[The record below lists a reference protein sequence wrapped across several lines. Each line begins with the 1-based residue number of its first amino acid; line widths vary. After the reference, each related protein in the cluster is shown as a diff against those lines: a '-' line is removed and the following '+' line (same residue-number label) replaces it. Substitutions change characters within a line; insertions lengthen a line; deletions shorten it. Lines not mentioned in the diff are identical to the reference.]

1 MQYKSKLILVI
12 LLALSFGT
20 VKAQETL
27 SIYGKTYKVF
37 PYRMEYSNSE
47 KTDIPFYPGVLEDGE
62 YVVLFAMPKSYS
74 YPPDYKGTND
84 NPACILSIVDGK
96 KEGPVVFYTNKLQK
110 SGLPLVMLKGQ
121 YREGLKQ
128 GNWHYYN
135 YSVYGKVRDSL
146 VIPYDK
152 DMKSGTQLQRF
163 YDGEVETTEYKNGLK
178 EGFRRSKGT
187 SFHYVNDTLDGW
199 QYDTLY
205 DKPFRV
211 YMNHGKRGDTLHMGK
226 RDKDWVKIIIL
237 NEELDK
243 KDISDSASLYADVI
257 SDNPRDLL
265 YYVQESDLKHGFE
278 YYSSNNYT
286 GIYGKIETYDSF
298 NNLKQID
305 YFVGNALRIAP
316 MRKDIEESEIRSRKP
331 KNHPYEIVKSG
342 KKTLYLIKDKYTYEN
357 KIINQHPTL
366 GSIYEEQWIVEGKTV
381 LLQQYFVSNFSK
393 QLIFKRKLGDFDYLN
408 RGSAEINRSYADSIE
423 EYTIWYYAL
432 QQGSAPNYFLK
443 YKSLGY
449 NQSGLRYQ
457 SFGYLKDQYIN
468 IVVTNSEDDSVLTIL
483 TGRAGISEFN
493 DSQVIVQNLDYKNDG
508 ENSFAMVWAD
518 TVTLDKVSTADSI
531 VLSYR
536 SYLDKYNPEKS
547 IKIYSSSAMLPL
559 RMPKIY
565 INFRPFSGALHL
577 NIGGY
582 DAANKIPI
590 RISTNYLQEK
600 VATVTIEGRY
610 SNWDEFDYYNS
621 SYYLD
626 HLYVNGVEDGFAQGR
641 ITLDIDAYEIKRK
654 KLKSHYDYQE
664 AEVKAYYSNGL
675 INGELFNNKYDKNL
689 KLNYKKGKQTGMQF
703 ESGVADRQSH
713 YEYEEAYNSSVF
725 LNQKGQLDG
734 VVSIDISGDKHMNIG
749 MENGYPEGPYLIYY
763 YNLLVDSGYFKDG
776 KMHGD
781 YKSWYFDQ
789 EQDTTILTF
798 QGTVKGNYLR
808 DTVKT
813 YFPDGRPS
821 CVLVLQDSIQALHVV
836 NESINESQASL
847 ALYGVRNSQSVYVSS
862 STDYITTAID
872 SSRES
877 DRNTWNNT
885 MYFERNLIVYC
896 NEEGIGASQN
906 DRLIE
911 FSPDW
916 DGYYKYYYKS
926 GLLNQE
932 GTVDKGLRSGL
943 WKFYNEA
950 GYVFKEVYY
959 KSDSTIDPYENN
971 EKLYYKGICKGFDN
985 FGKPIYEGYIM
996 DENFSYAC
1004 ATEGAI
1010 SFQKLYYTKV
1020 YDSTGRDILRSDA
1033 HIPVADYQISGAKL
1047 FDGYWFNG
1055 KRDSLW
1061 KTYNAGG
1068 NPESIGFYRN
1078 GMKHGRWIQGDLS
1091 GVNYIDNACFKVED
1105 SYAIDELRKELE
1117 FTETLFDD
1125 GKVLETHTTEVQ
1137 TDGFSTSYS
1146 WYGFTKIEKIPWYW
1160 GKRRIENHSY
1170 DYYKSH
1176 SNHNILRMIAR
1187 SIFGRRRYRHHDGF

>member
-1 MQYKSKLILVI
+1 
-12 LLALSFGT
+12 
-20 VKAQETL
+20 
-27 SIYGKTYKVF
+27 
-37 PYRMEYSNSE
+37 
-47 KTDIPFYPGVLEDGE
+47 
-62 YVVLFAMPKSYS
+62 
-74 YPPDYKGTND
+74 
-84 NPACILSIVDGK
+84 
-96 KEGPVVFYTNKLQK
+96 
-110 SGLPLVMLKGQ
+110 
-121 YREGLKQ
+121 
-128 GNWHYYN
+128 
-135 YSVYGKVRDSL
+135 
-146 VIPYDK
+146 
-152 DMKSGTQLQRF
+152 
-163 YDGEVETTEYKNGLK
+163 
-178 EGFRRSKGT
+178 
-187 SFHYVNDTLDGW
+187 
-199 QYDTLY
+199 
-205 DKPFRV
+205 
-211 YMNHGKRGDTLHMGK
+211 
-226 RDKDWVKIIIL
+226 
-237 NEELDK
+237 
-243 KDISDSASLYADVI
+243 
-257 SDNPRDLL
+257 
-265 YYVQESDLKHGFE
+265 
-278 YYSSNNYT
+278 
-286 GIYGKIETYDSF
+286 
-298 NNLKQID
+298 
-305 YFVGNALRIAP
+305 
-316 MRKDIEESEIRSRKP
+316 
-331 KNHPYEIVKSG
+331 
-342 KKTLYLIKDKYTYEN
+342 
-357 KIINQHPTL
+357 
-366 GSIYEEQWIVEGKTV
+366 
-381 LLQQYFVSNFSK
+381 
-393 QLIFKRKLGDFDYLN
+393 
-408 RGSAEINRSYADSIE
+408 
-423 EYTIWYYAL
+423 
-432 QQGSAPNYFLK
+432 
-443 YKSLGY
+443 
-449 NQSGLRYQ
+449 
-457 SFGYLKDQYIN
+457 
-468 IVVTNSEDDSVLTIL
+468 
-483 TGRAGISEFN
+483 
-493 DSQVIVQNLDYKNDG
+493 
-508 ENSFAMVWAD
+508 
-518 TVTLDKVSTADSI
+518 
-531 VLSYR
+531 
-536 SYLDKYNPEKS
+536 
-547 IKIYSSSAMLPL
+547 
-559 RMPKIY
+559 
-565 INFRPFSGALHL
+565 
-577 NIGGY
+577 
-582 DAANKIPI
+582 
-590 RISTNYLQEK
+590 
-600 VATVTIEGRY
+600 
-610 SNWDEFDYYNS
+610 
-621 SYYLD
+621 
-626 HLYVNGVEDGFAQGR
+626 
-641 ITLDIDAYEIKRK
+641 
-654 KLKSHYDYQE
+654 
-664 AEVKAYYSNGL
+664 
-675 INGELFNNKYDKNL
+675 
-689 KLNYKKGKQTGMQF
+689 
-703 ESGVADRQSH
+703 
-713 YEYEEAYNSSVF
+713 
-725 LNQKGQLDG
+725 
-734 VVSIDISGDKHMNIG
+734 
-749 MENGYPEGPYLIYY
+749 
-763 YNLLVDSGYFKDG
+763 
-776 KMHGD
+776 MHGD